1 MVPGGWTCRACWK
14 SNWPDD
20 NRCSRCKAPRD
31 PQADMPVS
39 MAQVAAG
46 IGAQGRRLD
55 TELPLLVLLVSL
67 PMSISGWLA
76 YLGAALL
83 VIFAVLGVQS
93 GDVASGIVLIVTAG
107 LSAIIGS
114 VWLFVSLKVRQTAR
128 WAYAVAAIAY
138 VLPIAPALFGLA
150 EVSEAV
156 GLPAWYLTIQTVIG
170 VIYILL
176 GICAV
181 FLLIISFMQQ
191 DTTIAN
197 PSTEVDSGSESLW
210 TRRGDELRR
219 FEFVEA
225 GRLDLDVGHARA
237 VVATDRP
244 DRVVDKW
251 QRDAGELQARADDH
265 DGERQDK

>member
-1 MVPGGWTCRACWK
+1 
-14 SNWPDD
+14 
-20 NRCSRCKAPRD
+20 
-31 PQADMPVS
+31 MPVF
-39 MAQVAAG
+39 MAGSRAH
-46 IGAQGRRLD
+46 GRRLD
-55 TELPLLVLLVSL
+55 IELPLLVLLVSL

-83 VIFAVLGVQS
+83 VVAAVLDVQS
-93 GDVASGIVLIVTAG
+93 GDLASGIVLIITAG
-107 LSAIIGS
+107 LAAIIGS

-150 EVSEAV
+150 EVSEVV
-156 GLPAWYLTIQTVIG
+156 GLPAWYLTIHTVIG

-191 DTTIAN
+191 DQTIAN
-197 PSTEVDSGSESLW
+197 PSTEVDSGGESLW
-210 TRRGDELRR
+210 TRRGDELGR

-225 GRLDLDVGHARA
+225 GRLDPDVGHAGV

-244 DRVVDKW
+244 DRVVDEW
-251 QRDAGELQARADDH
+251 QRYAGELQARADDH
-265 DGERQDK
+265 HGERQDE